1 MLIVQLVPQ
10 LDKNWN
16 SGSRSNVGMVCCFCH
31 TEPQG
36 GATQPGVLQLV
47 ECGIGSSVWDGERVT
62 LCHSWAWQGT
72 LLTRL
77 PPGFQ
82 TKLPL
87 PAPVGPRAE
96 AKGRGWA
103 GPGLPAERG
112 AVERG
117 MAALGGWW
125 RAAAT
130 GAPASSASSRKRQVR
145 PRGRRGRAEGRA
157 AGRAGPRSLRCVPSL
172 WAGAGR
178 AALRRSGADPAAS
191 LRVPA
196 VRLQELRARLLR
208 GLPELQRPGPPLRE
222 RSAEGVQG
230 VPREAHRVSASGTAP
245 WELPC
250 LLPLVFLPA
259 FLMFVGRPR
268 CPG

>member
-1 MLIVQLVPQ
+1 M

-16 SGSRSNVGMVCCFCH
+16 SGSRSNVGMVSCFCH

-62 LCHSWAWQGT
+62 LCPSWAWQGT
-72 LLTRL
+72 LLARL

-96 AKGRGWA
+96 AEGRGWA

-112 AVERG
+112 AVERD

-178 AALRRSGADPAAS
+178 AALRSAA
-191 LRVPA
+191 R
-196 VRLQELRARLLR
+196 ELTR
-208 GLPELQRPGPPLRE
+208 PLRFVSPQCGC
-222 RSAEGVQG
+222 RSCGRAFCAGCLSCSAP
-230 VPREAHRVSASGTAP
+230 VPRCGSAPQKVCKECHGKLT
-245 WELPC
+245 
-250 LLPLVFLPA
+250 
-259 FLMFVGRPR
+259 G
-268 CPG
+268 